1 MTCDRCRST
10 MSVYRVSWFDTA
22 RICPD
27 CQSEEE
33 AHPDYRYAKDVEHAA
48 VVAGDTNFPGV
59 GWPGRD
65 GRVPRSVGS
74 GGQP

>member
-22 RICPD
+22 RICD
-27 CQSEEE
+27 ACQREEE
-33 AHPDYRYAKDVEHAA
+33 THPDYGYAREVEHAA
-48 VVAGDTNFPGV
+48 VRSGDLNFPGV

-65 GRVPRSVGS
+65 GRVSV
-74 GGQP
+74 Q